1 MITKETK
8 KAGKIAEVAFLSKI
22 MNSENLKSV
31 KLLDFYDMWVETFK
45 KDKVSARRLQKIAI
59 TMKNLE
65 SFFGESQTLR
75 SVTKIKDQ
83 Q

>member
-8 KAGKIAEVAFLSKI
+8 KACKIAEVAFLSKI

-45 KDKVSARRLQKIAI
+45 KDKVSARRL
-59 TMKNLE
+59 
-65 SFFGESQTLR
+65 
-75 SVTKIKDQ
+75 
-83 Q
+83 